1 MVLLPLPSGLGWQA
15 SVRGIYRGS
24 KFVFVFLVS
33 DHLTGMRK
41 LRTAMVDFMAF
52 IDEGEPS

>member
-1 MVLLPLPSGLGWQA
+1 MVLLPTANGGWQA
-15 SVRGIYRGS
+15 SVRGVYRGS

-41 LRTAMVDFMAF
+41 LRTAMADFMAF

>member
-1 MVLLPLPSGLGWQA
+1 MVLLPTANGWQA
-15 SVRGIYRGS
+15 SVRGVYRGS

-41 LRTAMVDFMAF
+41 LRTAMADFMAF